1 MKTIEIVWSTEDVQ
15 EVRPDL
21 DEEQAYQV
29 LLLAERRHD
38 ANDGISW
45 QTLEIWA
52 DYLYP
57 ETCEDEED
65 DEK

>member
-1 MKTIEIVWSTEDVQ
+1 MRSISIVWSTEDVQ

-29 LLLAERRHD
+29 LLLADRKHD
-38 ANDGISW
+38 ASVGINW
-45 QTLEIWA
+45 EVLEIWA

-57 ETCEDEED
+57 EPDDESDDEE
-65 DEK
+65 

>member
-1 MKTIEIVWSTEDVQ
+1 MRTIEIVWSTEDVQ

-21 DEEQAYQV
+21 DDDQAYNV
-29 LLLAERRHD
+29 LLLAERKHD
-38 ANDGISW
+38 ANIGISW

-57 ETCEDEED
+57 ETYEDEEG
-65 DEK
+65 EK